1 MEIEEQMEILRISTC
16 ESLTQRELEDI
27 YLKKNMKGIII
38 TVSLD
43 RRLKED
49 PYLFYLIQKRIDEV
63 FYLTPTEKVP
73 PPDSTTR

>member
-16 ESLTQRELEDI
+16 ESLTHRELEDN

-38 TVSLD
+38 TVFLD

-63 FYLTPTEKVP
+63 FYLTPTEKLP
-73 PPDSTTR
+73 TPDSTTR